1 MCAVIAFL
9 GTMRAFS
16 ASTDPPPIVSFGSI
30 KYSNFT
36 VGINYLSAGNRFS
49 DSDSQLDAD
58 FSRFASDGVK
68 HISMRLI
75 WSQLEPTY
83 DEPGA
88 SLSESVLNNH
98 KRVLAMAQKYG
109 VGVNVDFWT
118 HFQDAH
124 WDMPGFITSIFD
136 IVRNSTA
143 KQLWLRYV
151 SAIVSELSAYSS
163 VESWAILNEPFYSS
177 SSDKPLFQQLFAAQV
192 AAIKSVDSTRPVVC
206 RFTLSYTPGSG
217 RFDASVYDLFDAFA
231 VTEYLDPSNP
241 SDTKYNGRWSYWDK
255 TVSDCK
261 ARNKPLWVIEF
272 GDDETD
278 AEHVRLHY
286 EQSLERFQ
294 TAGVEKAYAWA
305 WQTRSASA
313 ESFNI
318 YDGTNPK
325 PAYNELI
332 KY

>member
-1 MCAVIAFL
+1 MLI
-9 GTMRAFS
+9 G
-16 ASTDPPPIVSFGSI
+16 IVVTTTSGFQVKPAQAALTQANLVTGL
-30 KYSNFT
+30 
-36 VGINYLSAGNRFS
+36 NYMSAGNIYS
-49 DSDSQLDAD
+49 DSDSVLNAD
-58 FSRFASDGVK
+58 FARFAKDGIK
-68 HISMRLI
+68 HISMRLM
-75 WSQLEPTY
+75 WSTLEPTY
-83 DEPGA
+83 N
-88 SLSESVLNNH
+88 SLTCKLSSTVLANH

-109 VGVNVDFWT
+109 IGVNVDFWT
-118 HFQDAH
+118 HFQDVH
-124 WDMPGFITSIFD
+124 WDMPRYIKSIFD

-143 KQLWLRYV
+143 KQLWLRFV
-151 SAIVSELSAYSS
+151 STIVAELKSYKS
-163 VESWAILNEPFYSS
+163 VESWAILNEPFYSY